1 VHAYKV
7 HTYEVHGYK
16 MHAYE
21 MHAYEVHAYEIQM
34 TPIQIDAP
42 QCLKREGV
50 LALGGVGKGV
60 IPSQS
65 PRLRGARLQGPAC
78 L

>member
-1 VHAYKV
+1 
-7 HTYEVHGYK
+7 
-16 MHAYE
+16 
-21 MHAYEVHAYEIQM
+21 M

-60 IPSQS
+60 VLSQS
-65 PRLRGARLQGPAC
+65 GDTHLSRAC
-78 L
+78 IS